1 MRKFFSEINKV
12 ESPCRLSV
20 TFLVPF
26 VIILGLLFFA
36 LILWEKKSHDEKLFN
51 ILKESASALFD
62 QIMVTRLWN
71 AKHGGV
77 YVEVTPDTP
86 PNPYLEDPMRDI
98 VSVDGRHYTKIN
110 PAYMTRQL
118 SEITMQRQGY
128 KFSIVSLNP
137 INPFNIPDDWEKKAL
152 KEFESNKIGDYAEIL
167 QQGSPENRKLS
178 WAGRSG
184 SRIFRYIGPLK
195 TEAPCLKCHAKHGY
209 NYGDIR
215 GGISISI
222 PMDRYDLIYSA
233 DFRKTIFSLLTI
245 AVISVIF
252 VAVITIILS
261 RKLSSAI
268 EKDIERKRLEAIV
281 ELAGATA
288 HEMRQPMT
296 IVHNIISLFRDK
308 FRHQEPLTEEEMNII
323 EDQCNRMNNIIKKMM
338 NITAYRTKDYVKGK
352 KIIDLEQ
359 SSRNEDRE

>member
-1 MRKFFSEINKV
+1 MRKFFSEIDRP

-26 VIILGLLFFA
+26 VIMLGLLFFA
-36 LILWEKKSHDEKLFN
+36 LILWEKKSHNEKLVN
-51 ILKESASALFD
+51 TLKESAIALFD
-62 QIMVTRLWN
+62 QIMITRLWN

-77 YVEVTPDTP
+77 YVEVSPETP

-118 SEITMQRQGY
+118 SEITMQRHGY
-128 KFSIVSLNP
+128 KFYITSLNP
-137 INPFNIPDDWEKKAL
+137 VNPFNIPDEWEKKAL
-152 KEFESNKIGDYAEIL
+152 MEFESGKIMDYAEIL
-167 QQGSPENRKLS
+167 QQNGTRV
-178 WAGRSG
+178 
-184 SRIFRYIGPLK
+184 FRYIAPLK
-195 TEAPCLKCHAKHGY
+195 TEEPCLKCHTKHGY
-209 NYGDIR
+209 SLGDIR

-233 DFRKTIFSLLTI
+233 DFRKTVFSLLTM
-245 AVISVIF
+245 ALISTIF
-252 VAVITIILS
+252 VAVITIIAS
-261 RKLSSAI
+261 KKLSSAI

-296 IVHNIISLFRDK
+296 IVHNIISLFKDK
-308 FRHQEPLTEEEMNII
+308 FKHQEPLTEEEMNII
-323 EDQCNRMNNIIKKMM
+323 NDQCDRMNSIIKKMM
-338 NITAYRTKDYVKGK
+338 SITNYSTKDYIRGK
-352 KIIDLEQ
+352 KIIDFEVA
-359 SSRNEDRE
+359 SKIEDEE